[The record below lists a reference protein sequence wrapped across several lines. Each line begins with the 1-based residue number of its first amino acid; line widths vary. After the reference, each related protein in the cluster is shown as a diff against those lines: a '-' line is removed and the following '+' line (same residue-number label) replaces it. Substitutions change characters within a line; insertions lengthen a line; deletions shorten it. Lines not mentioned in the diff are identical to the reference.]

1 MSRRSLF
8 LSLLLSP
15 ILGLVAGKVTG
26 QNASCKAI
34 PGDAG
39 WPSTDAWN
47 ALNRTVY
54 GRLIATV
61 PLPSVCHFEPFGTYN
76 EDACT
81 AMKTAWLEDQT
92 FLNHAA
98 EVMNPATQNYSC
110 VPFTPASQPCE
121 TGNYASYS
129 INVTVA
135 NDAIAGIRFAR
146 ENNIRLVIKNTGH
159 EYDSFPNISLY
170 CQKLTVYAIVSQ
182 ESRLVPALYPSG
194 CIISIRPRLY
204 LPTREPSIP
213 VLQPNSELA

>member
-1 MSRRSLF
+1 MSLRPLI

-15 ILGLVAGKVTG
+15 VLGLVTDH
-26 QNASCKAI
+26 NARCKAI
-34 PGDAG
+34 PGDVG
-39 WPSTDAWN
+39 WPSTEAWN

-61 PLPSVCHFEPFGTYN
+61 PLPSVCHLEPFGTYN

-81 AMKTAWLEDQT
+81 AMKTAWLKDQT

-98 EVMNPATQNYSC
+98 EVMNPAIQNYSC

-121 TGNYASYS
+121 MGNYASYS
-129 INVTVA
+129 INVTGA

-159 EYDSFPNISLY
+159 EYDSLLNISPY
-170 CQKLTVYAIVSQ
+170 HQKLTPYAIVSQ
-182 ESRLVPALYPSG
+182 ASRLAPALSPSG
-194 CIISIRPRLY
+194 CTTSIRPRSY
-204 LPTREPSIP
+204 LPTRAPSIP